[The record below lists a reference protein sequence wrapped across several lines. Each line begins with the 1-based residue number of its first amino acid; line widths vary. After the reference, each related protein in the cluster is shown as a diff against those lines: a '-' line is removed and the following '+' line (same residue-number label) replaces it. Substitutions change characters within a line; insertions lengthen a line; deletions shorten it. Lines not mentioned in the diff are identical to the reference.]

1 MYHDAVRDTAI
12 TRKGCDC
19 MDSFKLF
26 TDKYLFWLSI
36 PQINLIDIIEIVI
49 LSFLMYQILLWVK
62 NTRAWML
69 VKGIIVILA
78 FMLVAYIFRM
88 NTILWLANKTIN
100 VGIIAMVIIFQPELR
115 RALEQLGRKNI
126 LGRVFNTETGRN
138 STERFSDKTINEIIR
153 AVYQMGRVKTGAL
166 IVMEREV
173 ALGEYERTG
182 ITVDAV
188 LSAQLLINIF
198 EHNTPLHDGAILV
211 RGDRVVSATCYLPLS
226 DDMEL
231 SKELGTRHRAAI
243 GVSEVT
249 DSFTIVVSEETGSV
263 SVAENGSLRRNVD
276 EETLRTLLENVQ
288 NKQTEDSKRFRLWKG
303 RHKHEEEMDV

>member
-1 MYHDAVRDTAI
+1 MNEIKIFAE
-12 TRKGCDC
+12 
-19 MDSFKLF
+19 
-26 TDKYLFWLSI
+26 KYLFWLSI
-36 PQINLIDIIEIVI
+36 PQINLIDVIEII
-49 LSFLMYQILLWVK
+49 LLSFLMYQILLWFK

-69 VKGIIVILA
+69 FKGIVVIAA
-78 FMLVAYIFRM
+78 FMLLAYLFRM

-126 LGRVFNTETGRN
+126 LGKVFNSDISKN
-138 STERFSDKTINEIIR
+138 STQRFSDKTINELIR
-153 AVYQMGRVKTGAL
+153 GVYQMGRVKTGAL
-166 IVMEREV
+166 IVIEREV

-211 RGDRVVSATCYLPLS
+211 RGDRVISATCYLPLS
-226 DDMEL
+226 DNMEL

-249 DSFTIVVSEETGSV
+249 DSFIIVVSEETGSV
-263 SVAENGSLRRNVD
+263 SVAENGTLRRNID
-276 EETLRTLLENVQ
+276 EDTLRTMLVNVQ
-288 NKQTEDSKRFRLWKG
+288 NKQAEDSKRFRLWKG
-303 RHKHEEEMDV
+303 RHKNEEEVDV